1 MIVIFN
7 WTVLQ
12 GKYELSKTVE
22 YGRASETSVSVLLKN
37 QEFVLKNE
45 TSIFGHL
52 FREILDSC
60 GHAFST
66 RSLREVIYSCVFSIH
81 VRTRPKRC

>member
-12 GKYELSKTVE
+12 GKYELSKSVE
-22 YGRASETSVSVLLKN
+22 YGRASETLVSVLLKK

-60 GHAFST
+60 GHALST
-66 RSLREVIYSCVFSIH
+66 RCTVV
-81 VRTRPKRC
+81 T